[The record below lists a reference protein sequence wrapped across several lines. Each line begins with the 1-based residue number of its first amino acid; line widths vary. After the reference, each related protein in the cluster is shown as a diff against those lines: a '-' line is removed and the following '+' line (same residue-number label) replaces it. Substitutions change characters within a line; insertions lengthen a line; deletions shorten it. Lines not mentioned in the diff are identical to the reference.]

1 MTRRRHSDSDSDS
14 DSDFSDTGPDDD
26 RSLDDLVA
34 ALASTLQETE
44 EVPVTPSASV
54 WLGEAHAVAADL
66 TRGTV
71 DERVIHERVG
81 HVHRLLTNAGDLD
94 NDVAARRVDDAV
106 ALATTILGRTDEGED
121 EDEREHDDGSGGAP

>member
-1 MTRRRHSDSDSDS
+1 
-14 DSDFSDTGPDDD
+14 
-26 RSLDDLVA
+26 
-34 ALASTLQETE
+34 
-44 EVPVTPSASV
+44 
-54 WLGEAHAVAADL
+54 
-66 TRGTV
+66 
-71 DERVIHERVG
+71 VIHERVG

>member
-1 MTRRRHSDSDSDS
+1 MTRRRRSDSDSDP
-14 DSDFSDTGPDDD
+14 DLGDTDPDDD

-106 ALATTILGRTDEGED
+106 ALATTILARTDD
-121 EDEREHDDGSGGAP
+121 ADADAEDEREHDEGSGRAP